1 MKHLS
6 ITLPDSL
13 YMSIL
18 TLFKSIP
25 DITVKEDKQT
35 AKITKTLQD
44 PYDIPQAHK
53 DLVLHRKK
61 HTKESQYTS
70 ADETL
75 QQIRDEHG
83 L

>member
-25 DITVKEDKQT
+25 DITVKEDAQT
-35 AKITKTLQD
+35 TKVAKATQD
-44 PYDIPQAHK
+44 PYNISQAHQ
-53 DLVLHRKK
+53 DLVLHRIATDTDDDILDWSEAKK
-61 HTKESQYTS
+61 
-70 ADETL
+70 TL
-75 QQIRDEHG
+75 KRK
-83 L
+83 